1 MMKKRMMTSNSGLD
15 LKQTTEMNK
24 DLIKQI
30 ELLKQT
36 INLLEDIKIQQEERI
51 KNFEFKLENIQKAIS
66 TNILISNIE
75 QRENSIYNDRV
86 TYIG

>member
-1 MMKKRMMTSNSGLD
+1 MKKRMMTSNSGLD

>member
-36 INLLEDIKIQQEERI
+36 IELLEDIKNQQEERI

-75 QRENSIYNDRV
+75 QKEDSTYNNRL